1 VNSVTQ
7 PVKRL
12 ANPEA
17 KAAGA
22 ACETV
27 ELGVELG
34 ELGVLVGAR
43 GEVGEPGG
51 EARNSVGR
59 GSWAELSELDVLGGW
74 RSWDLRAGTPHD
86 YWWL

>member
-1 VNSVTQ
+1 VNPVAEA
-7 PVKRL
+7 VKRL
-12 ANPEA
+12 ANPKA

-22 ACETV
+22 ACEAVELLV
-27 ELGVELG
+27 ELGNF
-34 ELGVLVGAR
+34 R
-43 GEVGEPGG
+43 
-51 EARNSVGR
+51 GR